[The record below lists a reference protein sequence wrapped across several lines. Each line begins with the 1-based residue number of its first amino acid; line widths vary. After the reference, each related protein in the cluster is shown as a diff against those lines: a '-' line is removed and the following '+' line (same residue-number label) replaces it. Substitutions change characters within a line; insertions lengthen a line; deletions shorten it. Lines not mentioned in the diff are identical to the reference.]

1 MDYLTEI
8 RKIIA
13 NILNI
18 PPSSLDPD
26 AEMSDVDGWDSM
38 RNIQILSTLEDCY
51 GLMFPD
57 EDIFDLT
64 SVRAF
69 AREIEKLIA
78 GNV

>member
-1 MDYLTEI
+1 MSYLSDV
-8 RKIIA
+8 RQIIA
-13 NILNI
+13 DILNI
-18 PPSSLDPD
+18 PAPALDPD

-38 RNIQILSTLEDCY
+38 RNIQILSSLEDHY

-69 AREIEKLIA
+69 AREIEKLTA